1 VPVEYFN
8 PLRKI
13 KIDPSLNLEDLAR
26 VAHSLGEVVGLGLR
40 NLAHCP
46 VELNLMPE
54 STLKWQSFNQKK
66 PYLMATVFSLVL
78 VVASVGFLFDKL
90 AAVKNTEL
98 EKVHNQVQPQ
108 ELRRDQFNKALGD
121 LKKVQKDADQVV
133 LWMDERYYW
142 ADVMNELRHIL
153 IKVESGMK
161 SKLRTDTGIW
171 IEQFLTAERRPE
183 EVAADAGAPAEPS
196 MAEARAAAQAAFM
209 RRYGM
214 LMRGG
219 GSRGGTTEPT
229 PAAAEPAAG
238 GAADTTGTV
247 RKKKAE
253 ANEVASFTIT
263 LRAVSLG
270 SVSPE
275 ANKEVV
281 YSVLSEVKNSP
292 LFDPDYTDS
301 DGKGIGAEEAP
312 GTFTFGLV
320 VGLKH
325 PLKL

>member
-1 VPVEYFN
+1 
-8 PLRKI
+8 
-13 KIDPSLNLEDLAR
+13 
-26 VAHSLGEVVGLGLR
+26 LGLR

-98 EKVHNQVQPQ
+98 EKVHNQVEPQ
-108 ELRRDQFNKALGD
+108 RLRRDQFTKALGD
-121 LKKVQKDADQVV
+121 LKKAQKDADQMV
-133 LWMDERYYW
+133 LWVDERYYW
-142 ADVMNELRHIL
+142 ADVMSELRNVL
-153 IKVESGMK
+153 VKVESEMK
-161 SKLRTDTGIW
+161 GKLRTDTGIW

-183 EVAADAGAPAEPS
+183 EVADAGAAAPEQS

-209 RRYGM
+209 RRYG
-214 LMRGG
+214 LIMRGG
-219 GSRGGTTEPT
+219 VRV
-229 PAAAEPAAG
+229 AASEPAPSG
-238 GAADTTGTV
+238 GGEQNTAATTGADATGTV
-247 RKKKAE
+247 RRKKAE
-253 ANEVASFTIT
+253 ANEVASFTLT
-263 LRAVSLG
+263 LRAVSLS

-275 ANKEVV
+275 ANKEIV
-281 YSVLSEVKNSP
+281 YSVLKEVKSSP